1 MTDVVA
7 SDRPGSVGELRTP
20 VPRPSIGFGL
30 DRELESYR
38 RELTGFCYRMLGS
51 PHEAE
56 DAVQDTFLRA
66 WRSFDTFDGRAPLRS
81 WLYRIATNV
90 CMTML
95 DGRRRRALPMDL
107 GSSSSPTATLGVP
120 LVDSVWIQPIADDR
134 VLGAG
139 DPAELAVA
147 RETIRLAFVAAL
159 QHLPP
164 RQRAVLILRDVLRWK
179 SVEVAGLLDAS
190 VVSVNGLLRRARATL
205 ASRDLT
211 ASVAAPASERDRE
224 LLARYVDAFER
235 FDVDALVSLL
245 RDDAVLSMPPY
256 SLWLQGRAAA
266 RDWLLA
272 NASTCGD
279 VLLVPVAAN
288 GSAAFAVY
296 KPAGRAG
303 LGAYSLQ
310 VLEVSQSG
318 ISAIHTFLDPGLFE
332 LFDLAPALPQRPRT
346 RAHKPHPQPE
356 RPTALR
362 SPSDLNVAQGRQV

>member
-1 MTDVVA
+1 MTDVA
-7 SDRPGSVGELRTP
+7 APDRPGSGAELRNSTS
-20 VPRPSIGFGL
+20 RLSTGFGL
-30 DRELESYR
+30 DRELETHR

-51 PHEAE
+51 PFEAE

-90 CMTML
+90 CLTML

-107 GSSSSPTATLGVP
+107 ESPSPSSATLDAP
-120 LVDSVWIQPIADDR
+120 LADSTWIQPMPDSRA
-134 VLGAG
+134 LGHG

-179 SVEVAGLLDAS
+179 SVEIAGLLDAS

-205 ASRDLT
+205 ASRELTTSDL
-211 ASVAAPASERDRE
+211 AQPAEQDRE
-224 LLARYVDAFER
+224 LLTRYVDAFER
-235 FDVDALVSLL
+235 LDIDTLVSLL

-256 SLWLQGRAAA
+256 SLWLQGRSDF

-272 NASTCGD
+272 NACLD
-279 VLLVPVAAN
+279 AVLVPVAAN
-288 GSAAFAVY
+288 GSAAFAIY
-296 KPAGRAG
+296 KPTGGGRRE
-303 LGAYSLQ
+303 AYGVQ
-310 VLEVSQSG
+310 VLDLSPSG
-318 ISAIHTFLDPGLFE
+318 ISAVHTFLEPSLFE
-332 LFDLAPALPQRPRT
+332 LFDLPPALS
-346 RAHKPHPQPE
+346 E
-356 RPTALR
+356 RPSEPR
-362 SPSDLNVAQGRQV
+362 SGA